1 MIELYSGTATLCSVA
16 KQYGMSGSL
25 ALGKMRKRGAHSTIF
40 VFDILNPKDRAL
52 LYHWLESPLL
62 AWVHM
67 AQVCGT
73 CSKARQIKNGGP
85 RALGS
90 DDFPM
95 GLPDLT
101 AAEKQRVELA
111 NSMYWETCRLFGH
124 CASQGILVTLETH
137 PGVYS
142 GKRFP
147 INNCLMLMRFHSA
160 TLKCV

>member
-1 MIELYSGTATLCSVA
+1 MALLRLAKRGVHTLQFSSLTSSIQRIELCCTTGLSHR
-16 KQYGMSGSL
+16 SL
-25 ALGKMRKRGAHSTIF
+25 LGCTWHKCVERVQRHGKSRMVDPG
-40 VFDILNPKDRAL
+40 
-52 LYHWLESPLL
+52 
-62 AWVHM
+62 
-67 AQVCGT
+67 
-73 CSKARQIKNGGP
+73 
-85 RALGS
+85 ALGS

-147 INNCLMLMRFHSA
+147 INSCLMLMRFHSA

>member
-1 MIELYSGTATLCSVA
+1 MLNQCFMIELYSGTATLCSVA

-40 VFDILNPKDRAL
+40 VFDILNPTDRAL
-52 LYHWLESPLL
+52 LY
-62 AWVHM
+62 
-67 AQVCGT
+67 
-73 CSKARQIKNGGP
+73 
-85 RALGS
+85 LGS
-90 DDFPM
+90 DDCPM

-147 INNCLMLMRFHSA
+147 INSCLMLMRFHSA